1 MKGCFILSINGYNP
15 NNYYPQHQYP
25 QYKYPYQNLSPNYPY
40 PATVKSPQVA
50 APFTPTAPF
59 MDDTDLESINL
70 LQILDFHTKAL
81 GEETV
86 EALIC
91 ANIEELIRS
100 KGLPRGNRRDYKC
113 AADIYDNY
121 SRIKLNIVVVN
132 AHKPCDRCPY
142 AYSLTST
149 LDADTSLTNPNPA
162 DFNFCIKTPGNSQ
175 ICIDGAEILAIIIEA
190 L

>member
-1 MKGCFILSINGYNP
+1 MTKKMKGCFILSINGYNP
-15 NNYYPQHQYP
+15 NNQYPQHHYPQHLYP
-25 QYKYPYQNLSPNYPY
+25 QYKYPYQHLS
-40 PATVKSPQVA
+40 
-50 APFTPTAPF
+50 PTAPLE
-59 MDDTDLESINL
+59 DTDLESINL
-70 LQILDFHTKAL
+70 QQILEFHTKAL

-91 ANIEELIRS
+91 AHIEELIRS
-100 KGLPRGNRRDYKC
+100 KGLPRGNRGDYKC

-121 SRIKLNIVVVN
+121 SRIKLTVVVVN

-149 LDADTSLTNPNPA
+149 LNADTSLTNPNPA

-175 ICIDGAEILAIIIEA
+175 ICIDGAEILAIIAEA